1 MDSEDIAVR
10 WSVVDPRG
18 KMIVLKDSTYEDHV
32 GGDHEDRDASYRMK
46 TEHLVKKVLS
56 CPRFIIYDKS
66 GNGYLDYFDIVVV
79 PDDVGKLTIK
89 LMKVILD
96 TKPIPCEV
104 VTWMAQRRISE
115 GQLGKEWIVYDR
127 DEETAISN
135 QTL

>member
-56 CPRFIIYDKS
+56 CPASSSMTRAAMDIWII
-66 GNGYLDYFDIVVV
+66 LI
-79 PDDVGKLTIK
+79 
-89 LMKVILD
+89 
-96 TKPIPCEV
+96 
-104 VTWMAQRRISE
+104 
-115 GQLGKEWIVYDR
+115 
-127 DEETAISN
+127 
-135 QTL
+135 